1 MSNASSPQRQQFSH
15 KRALRAGF
23 ASFAGTSIE
32 FYDFYVFATAAA
44 IVFGPLFFPESDPIL
59 GVLFSFATYAVG
71 FLFRP
76 LGGIIFGHVGDKYGR
91 RKSLVITLLL
101 MGGATVAVGLLPT
114 YETVGVW
121 APILLVILRAAQ
133 GIAVGGE
140 WGGAVLMATENAPEK
155 LKGFYGAFPQMGN
168 PMGALMASGI
178 FAVLTINGTE
188 FLLSGGWRIPFL
200 LSIVLIGVGFWVRFR
215 VEETPVFEQDVAALN
230 QERSVSELPLKASLK
245 RNWKAILL
253 GMGLI
258 PISTGG
264 YYLVSTFATSY
275 GTEPAF
281 GVGIDAN
288 LMLNIL
294 TVAAL
299 AELISSLFIGLIAD
313 RLGRKQTMFLAL
325 LLTSILIAPM
335 FLTMHPDNAIIMF
348 VLFAVFRML
357 MNGTWVP
364 MASIMS
370 QMFDAEARQTSLSFS
385 YNFGNAI
392 FAGFAPVTATAL
404 FNWTGSIWS
413 VIVLYISLAIMSMI
427 CLSFVPQL
435 RDNVFESDDQIENG
449 ADGTT
454 LLAHAIEDSYQP
466 QRTNG
471 RS

>member
-1 MSNASSPQRQQFSH
+1 MSTAASPQRQQFSH

-32 FYDFYVFATAAA
+32 FYDFYIFATAAA

-76 LGGIIFGHVGDKYGR
+76 VGGIIFGHVGDKYGR
-91 RKSLVITLLL
+91 RRSLVITLLL

-155 LKGFYGAFPQMGN
+155 FKGFYGAFPQMGN
-168 PMGALMASGI
+168 PMGALLASGI
-178 FAVLTINGTE
+178 FAILTINGTE
-188 FLLSGGWRIPFL
+188 FLLNGGWRIPFL
-200 LSIVLIGVGFWVRFR
+200 LSIVLIGVGFWIRFR
-215 VEETPVFEQDVAALN
+215 VEETPVFEQDVAATGGVKAN
-230 QERSVSELPLKASLK
+230 AELPLKASLK

-275 GTEPAF
+275 ATEPAF

-288 LMLNIL
+288 LMLNVL

-313 RLGRKQTMFLAL
+313 RLGRKRTMFLAL
-325 LLTSILIAPM
+325 VSTSILVAPL
-335 FLTMHPDNAIIMF
+335 FLTMHPDNALTMF
-348 VLFAVFRML
+348 ILFAVFRML

-385 YNFGNAI
+385 YNFGNAL
-392 FAGFAPVTATAL
+392 FAGFAPMVATAL

-413 VIVLYISLAIMSMI
+413 AIFLYIGLAAMSMI
-427 CLSFVPQL
+427 CLVLAPQI
-435 RDNVFESDDQIENG
+435 RDNVFDTDDESD
-449 ADGTT
+449 GTAT
-454 LLAHAIEDSYQP
+454 TSQNSDNDCQP
-466 QRTNG
+466 QK
-471 RS
+471 SS